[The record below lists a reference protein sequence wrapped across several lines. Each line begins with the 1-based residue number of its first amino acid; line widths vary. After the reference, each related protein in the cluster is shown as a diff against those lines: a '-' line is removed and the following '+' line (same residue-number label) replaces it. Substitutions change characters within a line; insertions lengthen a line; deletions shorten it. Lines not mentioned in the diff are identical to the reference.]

1 MLKKI
6 FFAVT
11 TFALLSLPATEAS
24 HDELIRR
31 LSLDLM
37 NRLPLEKEYFKA
49 KKNLEQSSYEKLV
62 DVILESKDFEKTLAD
77 KLIDHYKPT
86 LPKGFD
92 RLKLPLRKYLIDNY
106 TSKNGDFRHFIK
118 DYLTAEGI
126 QYSNPMTIFY
136 ASEENAPDIASRVS
150 QRVFGL
156 PLNCTRCH
164 DHMDYP
170 ELSQSDFWNLSSF
183 FLLTKKT
190 QIDRKKQMSQVSAR
204 VDVLEKEMRRE
215 LGDENVNKIRQWIKA
230 EEQGKNVYLTSMSR
244 DDQMRG
250 MSMIGQNKSGYN
262 VISPQIYVSEKSYEM
277 SRLRI
282 KFKKEDSVKTAYA
295 KFFKSTVKL
304 TGRSKPRQALAKW
317 AVSDENPYT
326 SLAITNWVTH
336 WILGQAWTL
345 PVSNIYNASGPG
357 KTKLEA
363 YNKYFKET
371 NWDLKKLIKKLVL
384 SKEYRRA
391 TSELNNDL
399 NFATFQERKA
409 RHLSGPQIM
418 YSLVQYDNTK
428 SDDKVYQKL
437 KEFRLQKDID
447 RLTDQIFP
455 MTVDDVDTGY
465 TGTLAQTLFIANND
479 SILNF
484 IRNFSHQ
491 AYKTKTS
498 PKKWVNSL
506 FISLYTRPPSSKEIS
521 FFSKYLNNKLKFEDS
536 GYFEVMWA
544 IFNSPELRL
553 Y

>member
-6 FFAVT
+6 FFLLA
-11 TFALLSLPATEAS
+11 TFTLLSLPAEEAS
-24 HDELIRR
+24 HDQLIRR

-37 NRLPLEKEYFKA
+37 NRLPLEKEYLQA
-49 KKNLEQSSYEKLV
+49 KKILQQSSYEKLV

-92 RLKLPLRKYLIDNY
+92 RLKLPLRKHLIENY
-106 TSKNGDFRHFIK
+106 TSSSQDFRVFLE

-136 ASEENAPDIASRVS
+136 ASEENAPDLASRIS

-190 QIDRKKQMSQVSAR
+190 QISLKKQMIQVSTR
-204 VDVLEKEMRRE
+204 VDALEKEMRQE
-215 LGDENVNKIRQWIKA
+215 LGNKNVDKIKKWIKA
-230 EEQGKNVYLTSMSR
+230 EEQSENIYLATMSK

-250 MSMIGQNKSGYN
+250 MSMIGQKNTGYN
-262 VISPQIYVSEKSYEM
+262 VISPQIYVSEKNYEL

-282 KFKKEDSVKTAYA
+282 KFKKEDEVKTAYA
-295 KFFKSTVKL
+295 KFFKSDVEVS
-304 TGRSKPRQALAKW
+304 GRSKPRQALAKW
-317 AVSDENPYT
+317 AVSPQNPYT
-326 SLAITNWVTH
+326 ALAVTNWVTH

-345 PVSNIYNASGPG
+345 PVSNIYKAEGPG
-357 KTKLEA
+357 KAKLTA
-363 YNKYFKET
+363 YSKYFKET
-371 NWDLKKLIKKLVL
+371 NWNLKGLIKKLVL
-384 SKEYRRA
+384 SKEYRQA
-391 TSELNNDL
+391 TAAIDNDIK
-399 NFATFQERKA
+399 FATFQQRKA

-418 YSLVQYDNTK
+418 YSLIQYDKTK
-428 SDDKVYQKL
+428 SEDKVYQKL

-447 RLTDQIFP
+447 RLTEQIFP
-455 MTVDDVDTGY
+455 MSVDDIDTGY

-484 IRNFSHQ
+484 IRNFSHKAYQ
-491 AYKTKTS
+491 AKVS
-498 PKKWVNSL
+498 SKKWINSL
-506 FISLYTRPPSSKEIS
+506 FISLYTRSPTPKEIT